1 MVVVM
6 IPSDIG
12 VHPMKEF
19 EAVWVRMKW
28 RERSMDTEVRG
39 ECAWRGAGAG
49 VGKSEICQFVN

>member
-1 MVVVM
+1 M